1 MQHNWWRF
9 PPESI
14 MKKLLRRNNNNRQDF
29 KEFNDSTDGV
39 SICKDIN
46 DGVLDGCSD
55 NGVVTS
61 SRRFV
66 VYQFNNCYI
75 LYNDCT
81 YSVYTV

>member
-1 MQHNWWRF
+1 
-9 PPESI
+9 

-39 SICKDIN
+39 FICKDINDGVFICKDIN